1 MNKLVKVYFTLF
13 ALLMSMG
20 VWATDY
26 YVAVFNGTTNTLTFK
41 KTTTYPDNQSSWDV
55 SNTGTN
61 QPWSSE
67 AGNITKVVFEP
78 SFSDARPKS
87 CNSWFKNCTQPTSI
101 EGIEYLNTSEV
112 RDMEAMFSSC
122 SGLTSLDVSGFN
134 TSEVMDME
142 AMFFGCSNLTSLDV
156 SSFNTSKVTE
166 MINMFSGCSNLTSL
180 DLSHFNTNYVTT
192 MFNMFSG
199 CRYLENLCIGS
210 DFTIRNYIDTDNIFG
225 GCSNLASGT
234 LRVRGVEPYIG
245 KDIFSV
251 FTNGTLE
258 MDVLTVRQN
267 NQGKFPWKGGTFA
280 TFTLKTAYAVLT
292 GNTDGDNTKTL
303 TFKYVKYDEFT
314 PDHETSWN
322 VSGTGNSQPWSSEA
336 VNITKVVFEPS
347 FADARPKSCNSW
359 FRNCTHLTSIEG
371 IEYLNTSDVTD
382 MSYMFHYCS
391 SLTSLDVSH
400 FNTSE
405 VMDMEVMFFG
415 CSSLTSL
422 DVSGFNTSKVTD
434 MNNMFY
440 GCSNLTSLD
449 LSSFNTANVEDM
461 NYMFYGCN
469 NLTSLDLSSFNTSN
483 VTDMRSMFNDCNN
496 LTSLDLSSFN
506 TDNVTDMSRMFYDCS
521 GLTSLDVSG
530 FNTSEVMDMEA
541 MFENCSSL
549 MSLDVSSFNTS
560 NVSDM
565 SSMFENC
572 SNLTSLDVSSF
583 NTSNVTDMSRMFC
596 FCSKLASLNIGS
608 GFIVH
613 ENTESS
619 NLSGKTYTRDMFM
632 NCYALGKGTLTVT
645 STTDP
650 TAPTPPSI
658 HETQNIFDGAFN
670 DATLITALE
679 PDVLGM
685 EVLTEGLY
693 TWKGGQFSSVG
704 QGTAYAVLTD
714 NTDGNNTKILTFK
727 YGVFTPDNQSSW
739 DVSSTGISQPWS
751 SKAGNITQVVF
762 EPSFT
767 DARPK
772 SCSHWFRE
780 CKKLTTIEGIEY
792 LNTSNVSDMS
802 SMFENCSGLTSLDVS
817 HFNTSKV
824 TDMNYM
830 FYNCN
835 KLTSLDV
842 SSFNTSKVTDMN
854 NMFYFWNTLT
864 SLDVSHFNTS
874 KVTSM
879 FNMFEYCSSLT
890 SLDLSSFNTANVTD
904 MDYMFF
910 GCSNLTSLDLS
921 SFNTSN
927 VTNMTSM
934 FNSCNK
940 LESLNL
946 SSFNTSKVTS
956 MQAMFQEC
964 SSLTSLDLSTFNTNQ
979 VQFMSFMFEDC
990 SSLTSLSI
998 GTDFK
1003 VGSETNTDYYFSRC
1017 SKLTGGTLIV
1027 MGITAPTIEK
1037 DIFEDVFI
1045 IGTLITNINLG
1056 ATQSQGQYTWKGGI
1070 FHYVGSESMEYLDDK
1085 GEKKTEYGVLPITA
1099 VCTELP
1105 SGWYYVEGNVFLCH
1119 QLTFTGD
1126 AKLILC
1132 DGATLTINSTDN
1144 GIVKNDDDILFSIYA
1159 QSSGSSMGK
1168 LEVNAKNAIDFNQVA
1183 IYGGQVTAKGING
1196 IKAATNVTIK
1206 GAQVTAN
1213 GTNGIKADDII
1224 LDWKQTSDYI
1234 CSSSFKGNVQIVDG
1248 KSFDCGGQPIS
1259 GTIKDNS
1266 QLNKKTLIPASTFA
1280 GGNNFVAISSDNGC
1294 WKITDSDTKVYVP
1307 TGRIVK
1313 NGDAY
1318 EMELEEMMGSGIP
1331 AGVPVILGNA
1341 AGMPASVPV
1350 VGASDDEKNTIWDN
1364 YQTANPSPAFFVSD
1378 GTKTLDDLI
1387 KGALGTEA
1395 KPKDYIAF
1403 TLIDG
1408 QLVAA
1413 SNSGKSVKAGIC
1425 IFVFSKFDV
1434 LQMIRGTYNPPA
1446 TSAPQRGIPFNF
1458 GDDATSINEELKVK
1472 SEEPADWYTI
1482 TGVKLNSK
1490 PTQKGVYISGGKKVM
1505 VK

>member
-41 KTTTYPDNQSSWDV
+41 KTTTSPDNQSSWDV

-112 RDMEAMFSSC
+112 TDMEAMFSSC
-122 SGLTSLDVSGFN
+122 SSLTSLDVSGFN

-166 MINMFSGCSNLTSL
+166 MKNMFSGCSNLTSL
-180 DLSHFNTNYVTT
+180 DLSHFNTNYVID
-192 MFNMFSG
+192 MKNMFSG
-199 CRYLENLCIGS
+199 CSYLKNLCIGS
-210 DFTIRNYIDTDNIFG
+210 DFTIRNYTDTENMFG
-225 GCSNLASGT
+225 GCWNLASGT

-245 KDIFSV
+245 NDIFSV

-258 MDVLTVRQN
+258 MDVLTVWQN
-267 NQGKFPWKGGTFA
+267 NEGKFPWKGGTFE

-322 VSGTGNSQPWSSEA
+322 VSGTGTDQPWSSEA
-336 VNITKVVFEPS
+336 GNITKVVFEPS

-382 MSYMFHYCS
+382 MNNMFHYCS
-391 SLTSLDVSH
+391 NLTSLD
-400 FNTSE
+400 
-405 VMDMEVMFFG
+405 
-415 CSSLTSL
+415 L
-422 DVSGFNTSKVTD
+422 SGFNTSKVTDMEVMFFNCSNLTSLDLSSFNTANVED

-461 NYMFYGCN
+461 NYMFYGCS
-469 NLTSLDLSSFNTSN
+469 NLTSLDLSSFNTSK
-483 VTDMRSMFNDCNN
+483 VTNMTSMFNDCNN

-506 TDNVTDMSRMFYDCS
+506 TSNVTRMERMFYGCS
-521 GLTSLDVSG
+521 SLTSLDLSS
-530 FNTSEVMDMEA
+530 FNTSNVSDMSS

-572 SNLTSLDVSSF
+572 SSLTSLDVSSF
-583 NTSNVTDMSRMFC
+583 NTDKVTTMSRMFYL
-596 FCSKLASLNIGS
+596 CSKLASLNIGS

-613 ENTESS
+613 EYTESS
-619 NLSGKTYTRDMFM
+619 NLSGKTFTIGMFM

-679 PDVLGM
+679 PEVLGM
-685 EVLTEGLY
+685 EVPTEGLY
-693 TWKGGQFSSVG
+693 AWKGGQFSSVG

-714 NTDGNNTKILTFK
+714 NTDGNNTKTLTFK

-739 DVSSTGISQPWS
+739 DVSYTGLTPSWYSQR
-751 SKAGNITQVVF
+751 GNITQVVF

-792 LNTSNVSDMS
+792 LNTSEVTTMVR
-802 SMFENCSGLTSLDVS
+802 MFESCSNLTSLDVS
-817 HFNTSKV
+817 GFNTSEV
-824 TDMNYM
+824 TDMNNMFYNCNKLTSLDVSGFNTSEVTDMNNM

-842 SSFNTSKVTDMN
+842 SSFNTSKVT
-854 NMFYFWNTLT
+854 
-864 SLDVSHFNTS
+864 
-874 KVTSM
+874 KM

-890 SLDLSSFNTANVTD
+890 SLDLSSFNTANVER

-927 VTNMTSM
+927 VTEMTSM
-934 FNSCNK
+934 FSSCSG
-940 LESLNL
+940 LTSLNL

-956 MQAMFQEC
+956 MQAMFRGC

-979 VQFMSFMFEDC
+979 VKSMSFMFEDC

-1003 VGSETNTDYYFSRC
+1003 VGSETNTDFYFSGC
-1017 SKLTGGTLIV
+1017 KLTGGTLIV
-1027 MGITAPTIEK
+1027 MGTTAPTIEK

-1056 ATQSQGQYTWKGGI
+1056 ATQSEGIYTWKGGR

-1085 GEKKTEYGVLPITA
+1085 GEKKTVYGVLPITA

-1132 DGATLTINSTDN
+1132 DGATLTINSTEN
-1144 GIVKNDDDILFSIYA
+1144 GIVKNDDSILFSIYA

-1206 GAQVTAN
+1206 GGQVTAN

-1234 CSSSFKGNVQIVDG
+1234 CSSSFKGDVQIVDG

-1259 GTIKDNS
+1259 GTITDNS
-1266 QLNKKTLIPASTFA
+1266 QINKKTLIPASTFA

-1341 AGMPASVPV
+1341 SGVPASVPV
-1350 VGASDDEKNTIWDN
+1350 VGASDDETNTIWDN

-1378 GTKTLDDLI
+1378 GTKKLDDLI

-1413 SNSGKSVKAGIC
+1413 SNSGNNVKAGIC

-1458 GDDATSINEELKVK
+1458 GDDATSINEELNVK

>member
-87 CNSWFKNCTQPTSI
+87 CNSWFKNCTHPTSI

-112 RDMEAMFSSC
+112 TDMEAMFSSC
-122 SGLTSLDVSGFN
+122 SNLTSLDVSGFN
-134 TSEVMDME
+134 TSEVMDTE

-166 MINMFSGCSNLTSL
+166 MKNMFSGCSSLTSL
-180 DLSHFNTNYVTT
+180 DLSHFNTNYVTD
-192 MFNMFSG
+192 MKNMFSG
-199 CRYLENLCIGS
+199 CSNLENLCIGS
-210 DFTIRNYIDTDNIFG
+210 DFTIHNNIVTDNMFDN
-225 GCSNLASGT
+225 CNLASGT

-245 KDIFSV
+245 QDIFSV
-251 FTNGTLE
+251 FTDGKLE
-258 MDVLTVRQN
+258 MDVLTVWQN
-267 NQGKFPWKGGTFA
+267 NEGKFPWKGGTFA

-314 PDHETSWN
+314 PDPETSWN

-382 MSYMFHYCS
+382 MKNMFHYCS

-400 FNTSE
+400 FNTSK
-405 VMDMEVMFFG
+405 VTDMKVMFFG

-422 DVSGFNTSKVTD
+422 DVSSFNTSKVS
-434 MNNMFY
+434 NMSYMFND
-440 GCSNLTSLD
+440 CNNLTSLD

-461 NYMFYGCN
+461 NYMFFGCS
-469 NLTSLDLSSFNTSN
+469 NLTSLDLSSFNTSK
-483 VTDMRSMFNDCNN
+483 VKDMRSMFNDCNN

-506 TDNVTDMSRMFYDCS
+506 TDNVTTMERMFYDCS
-521 GLTSLDVSG
+521 SLT
-530 FNTSEVMDMEA
+530 
-541 MFENCSSL
+541 
-549 MSLDVSSFNTS
+549 SLDVSSFNTS

-572 SNLTSLDVSSF
+572 SSLMSLDVSSF
-583 NTSNVTDMSRMFC
+583 NTSNVSNMSSMFESCSSLTSLDLSSFNTDKVTTMYRMFYL
-596 FCSKLASLNIGS
+596 CSKLASLNIGS

-619 NLSGKTYTRDMFM
+619 NLSGKTYTREMFM

-670 DATLITALE
+670 DGTLITALE
-679 PDVLGM
+679 PEVLGM
-685 EVLTEGLY
+685 EGPTGGPY

-714 NTDGNNTKILTFK
+714 NTDGNNTKTLTFK

-739 DVSSTGISQPWS
+739 DVSSTGLTPSWYSQ
-751 SKAGNITQVVF
+751 KGNITQVVF

-792 LNTSNVSDMS
+792 LNTSEVTTMVR
-802 SMFENCSGLTSLDVS
+802 MFQDCSNLTSLDVS
-817 HFNTSKV
+817 SFNTANVEK
-824 TDMNYM
+824 MEYM
-830 FYNCN
+830 FYKCN
-835 KLTSLDV
+835 KLTSLNL

-854 NMFYFWNTLT
+854 NMFYYCNNLT

-921 SFNTSN
+921 SFNTSK

-934 FNSCNK
+934 FSSCSG
-940 LESLNL
+940 LTSLNL

-979 VQFMSFMFEDC
+979 VQYMSFMFKDC

-1003 VGSETNTDYYFSRC
+1003 VGSETNTDYYFTGC

-1027 MGITAPTIEK
+1027 MGTTAPTIEK

-1056 ATQSQGQYTWKGGI
+1056 ATQSQGMYTWKGGI
-1070 FHYVGSESMEYLDDK
+1070 FYYVGSESMEYLDDK

-1105 SGWYYVEGNVFLCH
+1105 SGWYYVEGNVFLSH
-1119 QLTFTGD
+1119 QLKFTGD

-1132 DGATLTINSTDN
+1132 DGATLTINSTEN

-1183 IYGGQVTAKGING
+1183 IYGGQVTANGING

-1213 GTNGIKADDII
+1213 GTNGIKAGNII
-1224 LDWKQTSDYI
+1224 LDWNNTNDYI
-1234 CSSSFKGNVQIVDG
+1234 YSSSFKGNVQIVDG

-1266 QLNKKTLIPASTFA
+1266 QINKKTLIPASTFA

-1307 TGRIVK
+1307 TGNIVK
-1313 NGDAY
+1313 EGDAY
-1318 EMELEEMMGSGIP
+1318 KMELREVTGSGIP
-1331 AGVPVILGNA
+1331 SGVPVILYNA
-1341 AGMPASVPV
+1341 NDLPTNVSV
-1350 VGASDDEKNTIWDN
+1350 VGAQGDEINVIENN
-1364 YQTANPSPAFFVSD
+1364 YQAANPTSAFFVSD
-1378 GTKTLDDLI
+1378 GAKTLNELI
-1387 KGALGTEA
+1387 QGALGAVDPNE
-1395 KPKDYIAF
+1395 YIAF
-1403 TLIDG
+1403 TLVND

-1413 SNSGKSVKAGIC
+1413 SNSGNAVAAGKC
-1425 IFVFSKFDV
+1425 IFVLKMFDV
-1434 LQMIRGTYNPPA
+1434 IQMMRGTYNPPV
-1446 TSAPQRGIPFNF
+1446 TSAPALAIPFGL
-1458 GDDATSINEELKVK
+1458 GDEPTDIKNVN
-1472 SEEPADWYTI
+1472 SEQVDSWWTLD
-1482 TGVKLNSK
+1482 GRKLDTK
-1490 PTQKGVYISGGKKVM
+1490 PTTKGLYIHNGRKTIII
-1505 VK
+1505 

>member
-258 MDVLTVRQN
+258 MDVLTVWQN

-359 FRNCTHLTSIEG
+359 FRNCTQLTSIEG

-440 GCSNLTSLD
+440 GCS
-449 LSSFNTANVEDM
+449 
-461 NYMFYGCN
+461 
-469 NLTSLDLSSFNTSN
+469 
-483 VTDMRSMFNDCNN
+483 N

-739 DVSSTGISQPWS
+739 DVSYTGLTPSWYSQ
-751 SKAGNITQVVF
+751 KGNITQVVF

-854 NMFYFWNTLT
+854 NMFYFCNNLT